1 MATSN
6 VKGGDSKMTSN
17 TNFSSLVQDLI
28 RAKEGLEAVEAAAEP
43 DEISTST
50 EQDYTAQIICNSII
64 KCVLCLVILFLVVC
78 LVVIFGIL
86 YLYYYDVI

>member
-28 RAKEGLEAVEAAAEP
+28 RAKEGLEAVEAVEP
-43 DEISTST
+43 DTISSST

-64 KCVLCLVILFLVVC
+64 KCMLCLVILFLVVC
-78 LVVIFGIL
+78 VIVIFGIL